1 MKNDIL
7 IYFNLITSLKTK
19 DDLDRLSS
27 EIDSLLASVFE
38 TGNHS
43 FENTLESISVKT
55 TKKIT
60 EAIKK
65 NNMDIADK
73 ELIKS
78 FLETLKKLLGKFKTI
93 RLIIAFEPKEETI
106 ENIHNWVSSNL
117 GEGYILD
124 IETNK
129 GLLGGAIVMSS
140 NGEYRDFSLKKTLEE
155 TFENKKEEITRNL

>member
-43 FENTLESISVKT
+43 FENTLESISIKT
-55 TKKIT
+55 AKKIT
-60 EAIKK
+60 DAIKK